1 MLEKIKRFFEHLKIK
16 ETSTIKRYM
25 KMICKRAQKYKNNI
39 KHNELGKAL
48 HKRINSA
55 SYILEGGGG
64 GSKCMYR

>member
-1 MLEKIKRFFEHLKIK
+1 
-16 ETSTIKRYM
+16 
-25 KMICKRAQKYKNNI
+25 MICKRAQKYKNNI

-64 GSKCMYR
+64 GANVCIGKKCKKCREKNI